1 MIITLA
7 PSDLDY
13 TPLKCK
19 RCFYL
24 KKKEK
29 LSPGGFPPPVFS
41 NFDVVQKDY
50 FKTLST
56 KDLTNDLPDGRFLQ
70 KNELPGRI
78 VSRELEDLNKR
89 KFILGGTPDIVIKF
103 KDNSY
108 GILDFK
114 TTNLSETKSE
124 NYKYQLEAYAQ
135 IFTFPGAIKSGA
147 TPKLEPITHL
157 GILQFFPKK
166 ITSHEKSSA
175 NLQMQMSY
183 SPLVRDI
190 DNFYKHI
197 TFVIDIL
204 KNDKIPNFSDEC
216 EQCSFTKKSSKL

>member
-1 MIITLA
+1 MTITLA

-13 TPLKCK
+13 APLKCK

-56 KDLTNDLPDGRFLQ
+56 KDLTNDLPEGRFLQ
-70 KNELPGRI
+70 KDELPGRI
-78 VSRELEDLNKR
+78 VSHELEDLKKR

-114 TTNLSETKSE
+114 TTNLSETKSQ

-135 IFTFPGAIKSGA
+135 IFTFPGAIKSGE

-166 ITSHEKSSA
+166 ITSHAEDNA

-204 KNDKIPNFSDEC
+204 NADKIPNFSDEC

>member
-56 KDLTNDLPDGRFLQ
+56 KDLTNDLPEGRFLQ
-70 KNELPGRI
+70 KDESPGRI
-78 VSRELEDLNKR
+78 VSRELEDLKKR

-114 TTNLSETKSE
+114 TTNLSDTKSE

-135 IFTFPGAIKSGA
+135 IFTYPGAIKSGA
-147 TPKLEPITHL
+147 TPKLKPITHL

-166 ITSHEKSSA
+166 ITSHDEFSA

-204 KNDKIPNFSDEC
+204 DSNKIPDFSDEC
-216 EQCSFTKKSSKL
+216 EQCCFTKKTLKL

>member
-1 MIITLA
+1 MTTTLA

-13 TPLKCK
+13 APLKCK

-56 KDLTNDLPDGRFLQ
+56 KDLTNDLPEGRFLQ
-70 KNELPGRI
+70 KDELPGRI
-78 VSRELEDLNKR
+78 VSRELEDLKKR

-114 TTNLSETKSE
+114 TTNLSETKSQ

-135 IFTFPGAIKSGA
+135 IFTFPGAIKSGE

-166 ITSHEKSSA
+166 ITSHAEDNA

-204 KNDKIPNFSDEC
+204 NADKIPNFSDEC
-216 EQCSFTKKSSKL
+216 EQCSFTEKSSKL

>member
-1 MIITLA
+1 MTTTLA

-13 TPLKCK
+13 APLKCK

-56 KDLTNDLPDGRFLQ
+56 KDLTNDLPEGRFLQ
-70 KNELPGRI
+70 KDELPGRI
-78 VSRELEDLNKR
+78 VSRELEDLKKR

-114 TTNLSETKSE
+114 TTNLSETKSQ

-135 IFTFPGAIKSGA
+135 IFTFPGAIKSGE

-166 ITSHEKSSA
+166 ITSHAEDNA

-204 KNDKIPNFSDEC
+204 NDDKIPNFSDEC